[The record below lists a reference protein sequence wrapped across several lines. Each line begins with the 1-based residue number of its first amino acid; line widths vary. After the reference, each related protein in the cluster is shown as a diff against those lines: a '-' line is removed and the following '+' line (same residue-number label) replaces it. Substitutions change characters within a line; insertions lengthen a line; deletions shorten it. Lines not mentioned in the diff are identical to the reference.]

1 MKWVVAIVRPN
12 RLEVV
17 KDLLGKQGFH
27 GLTVTDVQGVG
38 RQRGHTEVY
47 RGHEYKVDLISK
59 VKLEVA
65 VPDENVDR
73 FVELVARA
81 ARTGEEGQIGDG
93 KIFVLPLEDAVR
105 IRTGES
111 GDAAL

>member
-65 VPDENVDR
+65 VADEQVESFVD
-73 FVELVARA
+73 LVVRA

-111 GDAAL
+111 GNAAL

>member
-17 KDLLGKQGFH
+17 KDMLGQQGFH
-27 GLTVTDVQGVG
+27 GMTVTDVQGVG

-47 RGHEYKVDLISK
+47 RGHEYQVDLISK
-59 VKLEVA
+59 VKVELA
-65 VPDENVDR
+65 VPDDQVETVVD
-73 FVELVARA
+73 LVLRGARSSEA
-81 ARTGEEGQIGDG
+81 GQIGDG
-93 KIFVLPLEDAVR
+93 KIFVLPLEGVTR

>member
-17 KDLLGKQGFH
+17 KDLLGKGGFH

-59 VKLEVA
+59 VKLEIA
-65 VPDENVDR
+65 VSDENVDK
-73 FVELVARA
+73 LVDLLVRA
-81 ARTGEEGQIGDG
+81 GRTGEEGQIGDG
-93 KIFVLPLEDAVR
+93 KIFVIPLEEAVR
-105 IRTGES
+105 IRTGE
-111 GDAAL
+111 GGEAAL

>member
-17 KDLLGKQGFH
+17 KEALGQQGFH
-27 GLTVTDVQGVG
+27 GMTVTDVQGVG

-47 RGHEYKVDLISK
+47 RGHEYHVDLITK
-59 VKLEVA
+59 VKVELA
-65 VPDENVDR
+65 VPDEQ
-73 FVELVARA
+73 VETVIELLVGVGRS
-81 ARTGEEGQIGDG
+81 GEVGQIGDG
-93 KIFVLPLEDAVR
+93 KIFVLPLDAVTR